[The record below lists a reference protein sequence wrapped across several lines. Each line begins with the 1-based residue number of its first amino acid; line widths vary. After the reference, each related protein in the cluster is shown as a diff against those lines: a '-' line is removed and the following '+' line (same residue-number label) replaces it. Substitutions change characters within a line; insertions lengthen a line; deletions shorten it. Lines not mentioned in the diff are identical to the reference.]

1 MLLHRLSAVSRPL
14 MRNAQSHVFRLGFG
28 GCRAFSTEEGCVQPA
43 EVGSAQSLYRDT
55 VLVPRTDFPMKVTGQ
70 KLLDQEVAIQKVNGA
85 TVQSKFDLI

>member
-14 MRNAQSHVFRLGFG
+14 VRHAQSRGLRLGFG
-28 GCRAFSTEEGCVQPA
+28 GCRTFCTGEGCVHPA
-43 EVGSAQSLYRDT
+43 EGGSAQNLYRDT

-85 TVQSKFDLI
+85 TVLRKRHKI

>member
-14 MRNAQSHVFRLGFG
+14 VRHAQSRSFRIGFG
-28 GCRAFSTEEGCVQPA
+28 SCRTFRTEEGSVHSA
-43 EVGSAQSLYRDT
+43 EVGSAQSQYRET

-85 TVQSKFDLI
+85 PS